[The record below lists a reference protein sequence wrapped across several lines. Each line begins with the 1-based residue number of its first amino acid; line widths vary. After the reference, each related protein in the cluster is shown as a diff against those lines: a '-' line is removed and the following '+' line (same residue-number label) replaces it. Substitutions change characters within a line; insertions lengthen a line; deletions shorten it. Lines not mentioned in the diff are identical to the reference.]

1 MHQDRRVWLRVLT
14 CILLIGATG
23 QIAAAAEAIAA
34 APAAATAPVAAASAP
49 PANEAKSLGVPNSLF
64 SSRPAAEETSA
75 SSHSILDPRHN
86 DVVRVLLAL
95 ACVVALL
102 LGIRFVM
109 RRAGGAMAGGGRPS
123 GVLQVHGRYPAG
135 RGQSMLLIQV
145 GNRMILVHQGGG
157 RMKTLAEFSDPEDVA
172 DLRTRLE
179 AGKQGVG
186 RLIPFK
192 GVLAG
197 EQAKATGT
205 EESEDTVDLT
215 GGAAGGLRRRLLGG
229 RRLV

>member
-1 MHQDRRVWLRVLT
+1 MRQDRRVWLHVLT
-14 CILLIGATG
+14 CILLTG
-23 QIAAAAEAIAA
+23 IAGPIASAAEAVAT
-34 APAAATAPVAAASAP
+34 APAAASPP

-64 SSRPAAEETSA
+64 SSRPAAEETS
-75 SSHSILDPRHN
+75 SSSFSILDPRHN

-102 LGIRFVM
+102 LVIRFVM

-186 RLIPFK
+186 RLIPFN
-192 GVLAG
+192 GVFAG
-197 EQAKATGT
+197 EQAKVAGAA
-205 EESEDTVDLT
+205 ESADTVDLT
-215 GGAAGGLRRRLLGG
+215 RGAAGGLRRRLLGG